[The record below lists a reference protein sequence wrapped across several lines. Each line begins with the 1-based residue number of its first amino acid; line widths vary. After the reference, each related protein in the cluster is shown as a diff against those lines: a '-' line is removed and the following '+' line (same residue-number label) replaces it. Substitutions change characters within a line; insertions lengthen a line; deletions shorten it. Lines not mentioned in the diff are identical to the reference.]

1 MTRLAL
7 LLARTILP
15 GPKRRRVNPG
25 ATDYL
30 DILGRVRAD
39 HDIDELIA
47 EYPFSKRMLNA
58 GDQAVVW
65 DRHHMSYFSRLFV
78 GWTHESPRRGAVS
91 GRLTIR
97 VSTICFAIVLLL

>member
-39 HDIDELIA
+39 HDIDELLA

-65 DRHHMSYFSRLFV
+65 D
-78 GWTHESPRRGAVS
+78 
-91 GRLTIR
+91 
-97 VSTICFAIVLLL
+97 